1 VRDPAQ
7 PVQQRYKDPRPH
19 AADTPGGMVM
29 SILHSAS
36 GDFEDET
43 KPPPESWLTA
53 PMTVGCE
60 LADRANP

>member
-1 VRDPAQ
+1 
-7 PVQQRYKDPRPH
+7 
-19 AADTPGGMVM
+19 VM

>member
-1 VRDPAQ
+1 MVRDPAQ

-36 GDFEDET
+36 GDFEDEPSHRQSRGLL
-43 KPPPESWLTA
+43 PP
-53 PMTVGCE
+53 
-60 LADRANP
+60 